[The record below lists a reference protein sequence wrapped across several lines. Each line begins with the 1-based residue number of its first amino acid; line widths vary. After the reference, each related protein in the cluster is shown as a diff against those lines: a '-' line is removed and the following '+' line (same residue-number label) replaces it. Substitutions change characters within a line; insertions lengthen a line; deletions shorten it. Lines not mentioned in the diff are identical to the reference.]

1 VNRSP
6 LVVAVD
12 IGGTKIAAGLVDAEG
27 RLYEQRRTATPAAE
41 GGEAIMAAVLG
52 CARPLRDLGGDRVVA
67 CGIATAG
74 VVDPAG
80 RIAGATDLLKGWA
93 GTDVRG
99 IAERGL
105 GLPATVVNDCHAAGT
120 AEARIGAARGARTGL
135 VVAVGTGIGGALVAD
150 GATVTGRSGT
160 AGAIGHL
167 PAPVVSV
174 TTRAMGAPAPV
185 AAGTTAQ
192 GTATVVA
199 GRRCSCGAFDHVEAH
214 ASGPAIERSYREVTG
229 RALELREIASLAR
242 SGQPQ
247 ARHVITAA
255 ASLLG
260 RVLGGAAN
268 LLDPDVIVVAGGVSG
283 LGSLLLSPMRR
294 SFRADAL
301 VGVRGVPIREAV
313 LRERAGLVGAGLA
326 AMPTTDGG
334 SEATSAKTR

>member
-1 VNRSP
+1 MTIP

-12 IGGTKIAAGLVDAEG
+12 IGGTKIAVGLVDAEG

-52 CARPLRDLGGDRVVA
+52 CARPLLDLGGDRVVA

-74 VVDPAG
+74 VVDQAG

-99 IAERGL
+99 IAERAL

-160 AGAIGHL
+160 AGAIGHV
-167 PAPVVSV
+167 P
-174 TTRAMGAPAPV
+174 
-185 AAGTTAQ
+185 
-192 GTATVVA
+192 ATVVA
-199 GRRCSCGAFDHVEAH
+199 GRGCSCGAFDHVEAH

-229 RALELREIASLAR
+229 RVLGLREIASLAR

-268 LLDPDVIVVAGGVSG
+268 LLDPDVIVLAGGVSR
-283 LGSLLLSPMRR
+283 LGSLLLSPVRR
-294 SFRADAL
+294 GFRAEAL
-301 VGVRGVPIREAV
+301 TGVRGVPIREAV
-313 LRERAGLVGAGLA
+313 LGERAGLVGAGLSA
-326 AMPTTDGG
+326 LY
-334 SEATSAKTR
+334 AT

>member
-1 VNRSP
+1 MTTP

-12 IGGTKIAAGLVDAEG
+12 IGGTKIAVGLVDAEG
-27 RLYEQRRTATPAAE
+27 RLHEQRRTATPAAE

-99 IAERGL
+99 IAERAL
-105 GLPATVVNDCHAAGT
+105 GLPVTVVNDCHAAGT

-160 AGAIGHL
+160 AGAIGHM
-167 PAPVVSV
+167 PA
-174 TTRAMGAPAPV
+174 A
-185 AAGTTAQ
+185 
-192 GTATVVA
+192 VVA

-229 RALELREIASLAR
+229 RVLELREIASLAR

-268 LLDPDVIVVAGGVSG
+268 LLDPDVIVVAGGVSR

-294 SFRADAL
+294 SFRAEAL
-301 VGVRGVPIREAV
+301 AGVRGVPIREAV
-313 LRERAGLVGAGLA
+313 LGERAGLVGAGLA
-326 AMPTTDGG
+326 AMPTGDGG
-334 SEATSAKTR
+334 SEVTSAKAR

>member
-1 VNRSP
+1 MSRSP

-27 RLYEQRRTATPAAE
+27 RLYEQRRTATPAAD
-41 GGEAIMAAVLG
+41 GGEAIMAAVLA

-74 VVDPAG
+74 VVDPVG
-80 RIAGATDLLKGWA
+80 RIAGSTDLLTGWA

-99 IAERGL
+99 LAEGSL
-105 GLPATVVNDCHAAGT
+105 GLPAQVVNDCHAAGT
-120 AEARIGAARGARTGL
+120 AEARVGAARGAGTGL

-160 AGAIGHL
+160 AGALGHV
-167 PAPVVSV
+167 PAPV
-174 TTRAMGAPAPV
+174 GAGFAAQMPATL
-185 AAGTTAQ
+185 A
-192 GTATVVA
+192 A

-229 RALELREIASLAR
+229 RVLELREIASLAR

-268 LLDPDVIVVAGGVSG
+268 LLDPDVIVLAGGVSR
-283 LGSLLLSPMRR
+283 LGSLLLSPVRR
-294 SFRADAL
+294 GFRAEAL
-301 VGVRGVPIREAV
+301 TGVRGVPIREAV
-313 LRERAGLVGAGLA
+313 LGERAGLVGAGLA
-326 AMPTTDGG
+326 ALY
-334 SEATSAKTR
+334 AT

>member
-1 VNRSP
+1 VAVSRSP

-27 RLYEQRRTATPAAE
+27 RLYEQRRTATPAAG

-80 RIAGATDLLKGWA
+80 RIAGATDLLTGWA

-99 IAERGL
+99 LAERGL
-105 GLPATVVNDCHAAGT
+105 GLPVQVVNDCHAAGT
-120 AEARIGAARGARTGL
+120 AEARVGAARGARTGL

-160 AGAIGHL
+160 AGALGHV
-167 PAPVVSV
+167 PAPVV
-174 TTRAMGAPAPV
+174 T
-185 AAGTTAQ
+185 
-192 GTATVVA
+192 A
-199 GRRCSCGAFDHVEAH
+199 GRRCSCGAYDHVEAH
-214 ASGPAIERSYREVTG
+214 ASGPAIERSYQEATG
-229 RALELREIASLAR
+229 RGLGLREIASLAR

-247 ARHVITAA
+247 ARQVITAA

-268 LLDPDVIVVAGGVSG
+268 LLDPDVIVIAGGVSR
-283 LGSLLLSPMRR
+283 LGSLLLSPLRR
-294 SFRADAL
+294 AFRAEAL
-301 VGVRGVPIREAV
+301 TGVRGVPIREAV
-313 LRERAGLVGAGLA
+313 LGEKAGLVGAGLTALPA
-326 AMPTTDGG
+326 ADGG
-334 SEATSAKTR
+334 SAVGSARL

>member
-1 VNRSP
+1 VEVNRSP

-27 RLYEQRRTATPAAE
+27 RLYEQRRTATPAAG

-52 CARPLRDLGGDRVVA
+52 CARPLRDLGGDRVAA

-99 IAERGL
+99 IAERAL

-167 PAPVVSV
+167 PAPV
-174 TTRAMGAPAPV
+174 GAGS
-185 AAGTTAQ
+185 AAQ
-192 GTATVVA
+192 VPATVVA

-229 RALELREIASLAR
+229 RVLELREIASLAR

-294 SFRADAL
+294 GFRADAL

-313 LRERAGLVGAGLA
+313 LGERAGLVGAGLA
-326 AMPTTDGG
+326 AMPTADGG
-334 SEATSAKTR
+334 SGATSAETR

>member
-1 VNRSP
+1 MSRSP

-27 RLYEQRRTATPAAE
+27 RLYEQRRTATPAAD

-80 RIAGATDLLKGWA
+80 RVAGATDLLTGWA

-105 GLPATVVNDCHAAGT
+105 GLPAQVVNDCHAAGT
-120 AEARIGAARGARTGL
+120 AEARVGAARGAGTGL

-150 GATVTGRSGT
+150 GVTVTGRSGT
-160 AGAIGHL
+160 AGAFGHV
-167 PAPVVSV
+167 PAP
-174 TTRAMGAPAPV
+174 MV
-185 AAGTTAQ
+185 A
-192 GTATVVA
+192 A

-214 ASGPAIERSYREVTG
+214 ASGPAIERSYREATG
-229 RALELREIASLAR
+229 RALGLREIASLAR

-247 ARHVITAA
+247 ARQVISAA
-255 ASLLG
+255 AGLLG

-268 LLDPDVIVVAGGVSG
+268 LLDPDVIVLAGGVSR
-283 LGSLLLSPMRR
+283 LGSLLLSPLRR
-294 SFRADAL
+294 AFRAEAL
-301 VGVRGVPIREAV
+301 TSVRGVPIREAV
-313 LRERAGLVGAGLA
+313 LGEKAGLVGAGLTALPADA
-326 AMPTTDGG
+326 AG
-334 SEATSAKTR
+334 SAVRSAQL